1 MIHKKINTAI
11 AGFGFSGSIFH
22 APFLRINENYNLKC
36 VVSSN
41 PEKVQAEL
49 PDIRIESD
57 FKKVIQDPS
66 IDLIIITTPNNTH
79 FPLAK
84 DALEAGKHVVVDKPF
99 TIYAKEAQELIQL
112 AKLQKR
118 ILTVFHNR
126 RWDGDFL
133 TIKNLLS
140 EKTLGDIYLYEAHFH
155 RYRPTVRSQRW
166 KEGSGLGAGILYDLG
181 AHLIDQALCLF
192 GLPESMDADVLR
204 QREGAIADDYFH
216 LTLKYGNKR
225 VILKASNLV
234 THSGPRYEIHGT
246 KGSFL
251 KYGIDPQEKDL
262 LAGKRPNQKAWGQD
276 KEQSY
281 GVLSV
286 DNLHTNVPTI
296 PGDYGMFYKILAEA
310 IEGKCPPPISAE
322 EACNVIKIIEVCLKK
337 TISRQPPLEQMR

>member
-11 AGFGFSGSIFH
+11 IGFGFSGSIFH

-49 PDIRIESD
+49 PGIRVESD
-57 FKKVIQDPS
+57 YEQVIQDPS
-66 IDLIIITTPNNTH
+66 IDLIIITTPNDTH

-84 DALEAGKHVVVDKPF
+84 AALEAGKHVVVDKPF
-99 TIYAKEAQELIQL
+99 TIHTKEAQELIQL

-140 EKTLGDIYLYEAHFH
+140 EKTLGEIYLYEAHFH
-155 RYRPTVRSQRW
+155 RYRPTVRSERW
-166 KEGSGLGAGILYDLG
+166 KESSDLGSGILYDLG

-192 GLPESMDADVLR
+192 GLPESMDADVLQ

-225 VILKASNLV
+225 VILKASSLV
-234 THSGPRYEIHGT
+234 SNPGPRYQVHGT

-251 KYGIDPQEKDL
+251 KYGIDPQETDL
-262 LAGKRPNQKAWGQD
+262 LAGGNPMVLTWGQD
-276 KEQSY
+276 KEANF
-281 GVLSV
+281 GMLSV
-286 DNLHTNVPTI
+286 DNLHTKVPTI
-296 PGDYGMFYKILAEA
+296 PGDYGMFYSVLAEA
-310 IEGKCPPPISAE
+310 IKGKCPPPISAE
-322 EACNVIKIIEVCLKK
+322 EACNVIKIIEDCLKK